1 MKRIVCRQL
10 PQLFLLCVV
19 IFLTGCFSSTVSLH
33 GVGLK
38 KVDHRLTG
46 VWFTSKQFHT
56 QIYLHI
62 VIDHEKNMRLI
73 RVASPVSNR
82 GERIQLDDFYIFP
95 TKINNVYYM
104 NLEFGNQ
111 DGDKKAYARKY
122 WFVKYQ
128 LTSPTVLKIWA
139 LRHSAIVRGIQAGHI
154 SGKAWLNGKQKRISL
169 HSTRE
174 ELVKWLANTKGAVDW
189 GVPQTYK
196 RLNKASYREY

>member
-1 MKRIVCRQL
+1 MRLIVRSI
-10 PQLFLLCVV
+10 LLSVAVV
-19 IFLTGCFSSTVSLH
+19 LLTGCFSSTVSLH
-33 GVGLK
+33 GGGLK
-38 KVDHRLTG
+38 LVDHRLTG
-46 VWFTSKQFHT
+46 LWFTSKNFHT

-95 TKINNVYYM
+95 TKIKNTYYM
-104 NLEFGNQ
+104 NLEFNNL
-111 DGDKKAYARKY
+111 DGDKKAYNKKY

-139 LRHSAIVRGIQAGHI
+139 LRHSAIARAIQSGNI
-154 SGKAWLNGKQKRISL
+154 SGKVWLNGRQKRISL
-169 HSTRE
+169 HATRE
-174 ELVKWLANTKGAVDW
+174 DLVKWLEKTKDRIDW
-189 GVPQTYK
+189 GPAQVYK